1 MNTHDLSLCDL
12 RAVAAVASLGH
23 FGRAADALRLS
34 QPTLSARV
42 QKVECALG
50 ATLFERAARRF
61 LITPEGQRLLPLLR
75 ETLLAAEKLHTA
87 ASANNPNA
95 PIPALRLGVI
105 PTLGPY
111 LMPHLLLPLR
121 RALKSLTLTITE
133 QTTAHLVEA
142 LLDGTLDAALLS
154 LPLKHNSLETLPLF
168 EESFRL
174 VAPRGSSIA
183 AVDRLVPSR
192 LCPCDMVLLEDGHCL
207 RDQAIAV
214 CSKKGGV
221 TPRMVTTSLET
232 LKYLVASGSGYSLLP
247 ALACSL
253 PPGLTQLIQIRDFDD
268 NAPSRRIGLCF
279 RKSLAH
285 RAPVITLA
293 TFIQKAPPPDT
304 RSLLTAG
311 NYVRVRA
318 QRNRYA
324 GN

>member
-1 MNTHDLSLCDL
+1 MDTHDLSLCDL

-42 QKVECALG
+42 QKVERAMG
-50 ATLFERAARRF
+50 VTLFERAARRF

-75 ETLLAAEKLHTA
+75 ETLLAADKLHA
-87 ASANNPNA
+87 AAAKNPNA
-95 PIPALRLGVI
+95 ALSTLRLGVI

-121 RALKSLTLTITE
+121 RNLKSLTLTITE
-133 QTTAHLVEA
+133 QTTAHLIEA

-154 LPLKHNSLETLPLF
+154 LPLKHDSLEALPLF

-183 AVDRLVPSR
+183 AIDRLVPSR
-192 LCPCDMVLLEDGHCL
+192 LCACDMVLLEEGHCL

-221 TPRMVTTSLET
+221 SPRMVTTSLET

-253 PPGLTQLIQIRDFDD
+253 SPGLAQLVQIRDFDEH
-268 NAPSRRIGLCF
+268 APSRHIGLCF

-285 RAPVITLA
+285 RIPVVTLA
-293 TFIQKAPPPDT
+293 TFIRKAPPPDT
-304 RSLLTAG
+304 LSCVALR
-311 NYVRVRA
+311 R
-318 QRNRYA
+318 RYT
-324 GN
+324 N